1 MSTPAGDGSLV
12 GDATIRVDG
21 DTDPA
26 MRALRQFSRDANG
39 QLRDVR
45 GRFVSESAL
54 INRSLTSAAGG
65 GDRFG
70 ISLRGIAS
78 AAGTAAGILGR
89 VGLGIGAIG
98 AAAGTAAPLLAGIV
112 TTLENIA
119 PAGAV
124 AVTGML
130 AVTQASAAI
139 KIGMVG
145 VEDAVTAA
153 FDTSEAGAKKFDE
166 ALKKLAPNARAF
178 AEQVKELQPAFQR
191 FQQGIQNRLFAGFAG
206 ELDGLSTT
214 VLPVVRKNLNDTA
227 STLNRMA
234 LGAGAAARELATSGT
249 LGKAMAGANKGLTNL
264 QKIPGQIVTGLG
276 QLAAAGAPAFDRL
289 TAGVGGFAT
298 RIGEKLNEA
307 FESGALEKAVNTAV
321 DVLKDLGTVAGNVF
335 GILGNIMAPVQQ
347 AGGGLVGTLKEITGV
362 LKDATA
368 TQGFQ
373 DAIRAV
379 STVMATLA
387 RTAGPLLGQA
397 LAAIGPILTTLQGPA
412 ETLIGALGAG
422 LSPIIGALGPVL
434 QSAAA
439 AVGVLVESL
448 APMLP
453 VIGQLVASLLP
464 ALTPLLDAVQTVFAA
479 LAPVVQTLSETL
491 QATLAPILAQLPAL
505 IGPLADMLAGQLVM
519 GIQLLGD
526 LLIQLAP
533 SFVSLGTSVG
543 QLMATAAPLVAII
556 AGLSTQLMGALLPAI
571 QPIVNVIATLASAL
585 ASQLASTLTNL
596 VMPALQLV
604 TDLLRGDFSAAWNSL
619 KALVSGVVTHF
630 TTTLSNIGS
639 IIGSILQGIV
649 DRFVWLY
656 NILIGNS
663 IVPDLIMGII
673 SWFGRLPGMVFSA
686 ISSLAGGLARA
697 ATTALSRFRAGIVSG
712 ASTAIGFVRGIPGRA
727 RAALSSLGG
736 MIASVATAAFNRFRS
751 AVTTGAAR
759 VVSAARTIPGRI
771 KGALGNAGSLLYSV
785 GRNIIQGMVNGV
797 KSMAGSLVS
806 AAKGVVGSAVDG
818 AKSLLGISSPSKVF
832 AAIGRDTGRGF
843 IKGLTGTESQIKST
857 AEKVMGSITRAFR
870 GRRTRVDDRLVGLVE
885 RGNVRLRALARQRD
899 SIAKRIA
906 DAQKFATDL
915 TSKARATG
923 SLSSIISEDFFAPS
937 FVEKEMRKSLSNI
950 KSFTANVTKLQ
961 KKGLSKDLIRQILE
975 MGPEAGGQFAAS
987 LAGADKATIKRFNKL
1002 QSQIGSAS
1010 TKLGKQGA
1018 DMLFDSGKQAGKGFL
1033 TGLKA
1038 QEKQIEQLMLRI
1050 AKGMQKAIRKAL
1062 GIRSPSRVMATVG
1075 RMTILGLEGG
1085 ITRMVPA
1092 VDQAMA
1098 RIAGAVTNGAPT
1110 LPAAALGTTGMPA
1123 LGVGAM
1129 RTAGAPAA
1137 GATVNITLN
1146 LTNQGV
1152 LGSRMEV
1159 ENWLARALSN
1169 LGRTGRLPATL
1180 RTA

>member
-1 MSTPAGDGSLV
+1 MSTPAGDDLLGN
-12 GDATIRVDG
+12 ANIRINA

-26 MRALRQFSRDANG
+26 IRALGRLSRDAQG
-39 QLRDVR
+39 RIRDIR
-45 GRFVSESAL
+45 GRFVSEADL
-54 INRSLTSAAGG
+54 IRLGLTNAAGG
-65 GDRFG
+65 GDRFSL
-70 ISLRGIAS
+70 SLRGIAN

-89 VGLGIGAIG
+89 VGIGVGAIG

-112 TTLENIA
+112 TTLESIA

-130 AVTQASAAI
+130 AVQQASAAI
-139 KIGMVG
+139 RLGMVG

-153 FDTSEAGAKKFDE
+153 FDTSAAGAQKFQE
-166 ALKKLAPNARAF
+166 SLEKLAPNARAF
-178 AEQVKELQPAFQR
+178 AVQVRELAPAFKE
-191 FQQGIQNRLFAGFAG
+191 FQQGIQNELFRNTADT
-206 ELDGLSTT
+206 LQLLSTS
-214 VLPVVRKNLNDTA
+214 VLPVLNTNLKSTA
-227 STLNRMA
+227 TTLNEM
-234 LGAGAAARELATSGT
+234 GIGAALAADQLAADGT
-249 LGKAMAGANKGLTNL
+249 LGKAMDGANAGLGNL
-264 QKIPGQIVTGLG
+264 AKIPAQLVTGLG
-276 QLAAAGAPAFDRL
+276 QLAAAGAPAFDRI
-289 TAGVGGFAT
+289 TSAASDAAT
-298 RIGEKLNEA
+298 RISERLSGA
-307 FESGALEKAVNTAV
+307 FESGALESAVNTAV
-321 DVLKDLGTVAGNVF
+321 GVLKDLGDVGRNVF
-335 GILGNIMAPVQQ
+335 EILGNIMAPVQQ

-362 LKDATA
+362 LAEATG

-373 DAIRAV
+373 DAISAV
-379 STVMATLA
+379 SQVMATLA

-434 QSAAA
+434 QVAAS
-439 AVGVLVESL
+439 AVGTLVEAL

-453 VIGQLVASLLP
+453 VIGELAASLLP
-464 ALTPLLDAVQTVFAA
+464 ALTPLLAAAQTVFAA
-479 LAPVVQTLSETL
+479 LAPVVQTLSQTL
-491 QATLAPILAQLPAL
+491 QATLAPILAQLPAI

-526 LLIQLAP
+526 LLVKLAP
-533 SFVSLGTSVG
+533 SFVSLGVSAG
-543 QLMATAAPLVAII
+543 QLMAQAAPLISMV

-571 QPIVNVIATLASAL
+571 QPVINVVVALASAL
-585 ASQLASTLTNL
+585 AGQLASTLTNL
-596 VMPALQLV
+596 IMPALRLV

-619 KALVSGVVTHF
+619 KALVSGVVAHF
-630 TTTLSNIGS
+630 TGTLSRIGS
-639 IIGSILQGIV
+639 VVGSIVQGVV
-649 DRFVWLY
+649 DRFTWLY

-663 IVPDLIMGII
+663 IIPDLINGII
-673 SWFGRLPGMVFSA
+673 GWFTRLPGMAFSA
-686 ISSLAGGLARA
+686 LASLASGIARI
-697 ATTALSRFRAGIVSG
+697 ATTALNRFRAAIVSG
-712 ASTAIGFVRGIPGRA
+712 ATTAISFVRGIPGKA
-727 RAALSSLGG
+727 RAALAALGG

-751 AVTTGAAR
+751 AITSGASNAISFVR
-759 VVSAARTIPGRI
+759 GIPGRI

-806 AAKGVVGSAVDG
+806 AAKGVVSGAVEG

-832 AAIGRDTGRGF
+832 AQIGRDTGAGF
-843 IKGLTGTESQIKST
+843 IKGLTGTEAQIK
-857 AEKVMGSITRAFR
+857 AAAGKVSSSITKAFR
-870 GRRTRVDDRLVGLVE
+870 GRRTRVDDRLVSMVE
-885 RGNVRLRALARQRD
+885 RGNVRLRSLARQRD
-899 SIAKRIA
+899 SIAKQIA

-915 TSKARATG
+915 AAKARATG
-923 SLSSIISEDFFAPS
+923 SLSSIVSDDFFAPS
-937 FVEKEMRKSLSNI
+937 FVEKRMRQSLAQI
-950 KSFTANVTKLQ
+950 KAFTANVAKLQ
-961 KKGLSKDLIRQILE
+961 KKGLSKSLIRQILE

-987 LAGADKATIKRFNKL
+987 LAGADQATIKRFNKL

-1018 DMLFDSGKQAGKGFL
+1018 DMLFDSGKKAGQGFL

-1038 QEKQIEQLMLRI
+1038 QQKNIEKLMLSI

-1075 RMTILGLEGG
+1075 RMTVLGLEGG

-1098 RIAGAVTNGAPT
+1098 RIAGAVTSGVPTT
-1110 LPAAALGTTGMPA
+1110 LPAALGTGGLPA

-1129 RTAGAPAA
+1129 RTTGAAVAGT
-1137 GATVNITLN
+1137 TVNVTLN

-1152 LGSRMEV
+1152 IGSRMET
-1159 ENWLARALSN
+1159 ENWLARALDN
-1169 LGRTGRLPATL
+1169 LGRTGRLPKTL
-1180 RTA
+1180 RSAT